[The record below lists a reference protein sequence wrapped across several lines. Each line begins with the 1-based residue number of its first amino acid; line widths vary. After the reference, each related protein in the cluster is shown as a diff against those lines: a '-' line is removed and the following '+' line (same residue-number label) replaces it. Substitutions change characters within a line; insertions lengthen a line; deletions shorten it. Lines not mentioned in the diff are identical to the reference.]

1 MTYQITSRQRANA
14 RRLGVSIKPSTVKG
28 KKLDVFKGTGKDKKK
43 VASIGAASMMD
54 FDRWKAKEGIEKA
67 NARRKAFRS
76 RFAKQ
81 RTKVG
86 TPAYYASEILW

>member
-14 RRLGVSIKPSTVKG
+14 RRIGVKIKPSTVKG
-28 KKLDVFKGTGKDKKK
+28 KKLDVFKGDKK